1 MNDAPRDDAHVLTA
15 PRPRWYRAAW
25 FLGKAPALTER
36 QWRVLGLVSVVSF
49 FEQYDLYLF
58 TLNLQQIQTSLHIEE
73 GALGWLG
80 SIVRAGA
87 LLAFI
92 VTMAADRFGRRRVL
106 MFTVLAY
113 TSLTAATALAP
124 TAQAFVVLQFLAR
137 IFAVAEVL
145 LSIVVIVE
153 EFPADQRGWGV
164 GALAAISACG
174 AGTAALL
181 FGFVGVLPFG
191 WRALYGIG
199 VLPLLL
205 IARWRRLLPETA
217 RFEAYA
223 QQRPAVA
230 GWWHQ
235 VRELLTTYGARFLT
249 ITSCNFLLSFGL
261 AGVGFFQV
269 KYLQNVHGWSPGWI
283 SALVVGGGGLAIV
296 ANPLAGR
303 LSDRFGRRRLTVL
316 FALLTAISAVLFYSV
331 HGIWVPLLWIVFLFS
346 QFGADT
352 TLSTYAA
359 ELFPTSLRSTAGGMR
374 SFISTLGGITGL
386 AVVALL
392 YRVLGSN
399 WAAVSTLAGTCAL
412 VPLIVLFAFRETAG
426 LTLEEIAPEPGMR

>member
-1 MNDAPRDDAHVLTA
+1 M
-15 PRPRWYRAAW
+15 
-25 FLGKAPALTER
+25 
-36 QWRVLGLVSVVSF
+36 
-49 FEQYDLYLF
+49 
-58 TLNLQQIQTSLHIEE
+58 
-73 GALGWLG
+73 
-80 SIVRAGA
+80 
-87 LLAFI
+87 
-92 VTMAADRFGRRRVL
+92 
-106 MFTVLAY
+106 
-113 TSLTAATALAP
+113 
-124 TAQAFVVLQFLAR
+124 
-137 IFAVAEVL
+137 
-145 LSIVVIVE
+145 
-153 EFPADQRGWGV
+153 
-164 GALAAISACG
+164 
-174 AGTAALL
+174 
-181 FGFVGVLPFG
+181 
-191 WRALYGIG
+191 
-199 VLPLLL
+199 
-205 IARWRRLLPETA
+205 
-217 RFEAYA
+217 

-359 ELFPTSLRSTAGGMR
+359 ELFPTSLRSTAGGTR

-426 LTLEEIAPEPGMR
+426 LTLEEIAPEPEMR